1 MRQCATV
8 IANQYGNSQAPQ
20 VVGSQSCLNPAPF
33 RNNLAFQ
40 SQGHCSLPR
49 LGRYWNAHVHA
60 LGQGELFW
68 ISPLKH
74 SDPCPTSMDQW
85 KLRSKNER
93 KICLTCLVSGQL
105 TTEWKCKF
113 GHFCFA
119 DRPGSSRLCHR
130 RLEGGKEKIAQEATG
145 SENVAMISIQ
155 GFGEMQVKLVHVLSN
170 LSLHFCVKT
179 RLWAFKAVYPLHE
192 SHEKPLDG
200 KRHGTPVRSW
210 RVVGRPKL
218 WFWPGFG
225 ANLQKMLHMLGWSS
239 GRDAMVESHPD
250 GHCWWAE
257 GSP

>member
-85 KLRSKNER
+85 KLRSKKR
-93 KICLTCLVSGQL
+93 KENMFDLPC
-105 TTEWKCKF
+105 EWT
-113 GHFCFA
+113 A
-119 DRPGSSRLCHR
+119 DNRM
-130 RLEGGKEKIAQEATG
+130 K
-145 SENVAMISIQ
+145 
-155 GFGEMQVKLVHVLSN
+155 MQVWPFLFRRSAWKFKTLS
-170 LSLHFCVKT
+170 S
-179 RLWAFKAVYPLHE
+179 KAWRGKGKNCSR
-192 SHEKPLDG
+192 SHRQR
-200 KRHGTPVRSW
+200 KRCHDLNPRIWGNA
-210 RVVGRPKL
+210 G
-218 WFWPGFG
+218 
-225 ANLQKMLHMLGWSS
+225 
-239 GRDAMVESHPD
+239 
-250 GHCWWAE
+250 
-257 GSP
+257 